1 MKTIAGIIAV
11 HPFSKGL
18 ASHHQAWLSECAALE
33 KFEPSQTLFS
43 EGTQAD
49 RFFLVHAGHLVLQT
63 FAPGQGGAT
72 IQTLGAGDTLG
83 WSWLYPPHQWHFGAV
98 AVEPVETV
106 TLSARALRE
115 RMDANQDF
123 GYAIAYRIGQV
134 LLERLQATRLRL
146 LEIYDAPV

>member
-1 MKTIAGIIAV
+1 MKTIEGIVAV
-11 HPFSKGL
+11 HPFSKDL
-18 ASHHQAWLSECAALE
+18 DPQHQAWLCECAALE
-33 KFEPSQTLFS
+33 RFAAQQSLFFEGA
-43 EGTQAD
+43 EAD
-49 RFFLVHAGHLVLQT
+49 RFFLVHAGRLVLQT

-98 AVEPVETV
+98 AIEPVETV

-115 RMDANQDF
+115 RMGANSDF

-146 LEIYDAPV
+146 LEIYDAPL